1 MNETRVFVEN
11 LMQYRCLVS
20 QSLRAFRDAP
30 RTSVQ
35 LPTRNTVSA
44 PVGLR
49 HSRDAAL
56 HGHGRA
62 DERARL
68 DPIPTF
74 EGRDPGRARA
84 PSGRPFHWWSGGG
97 APIGKTSSET
107 HLPGS

>member
-30 RTSVQ
+30 WALVE
-35 LPTRNTVSA
+35 LPRRNTVSA
-44 PVGLR
+44 PVGLQ

-62 DERARL
+62 PERARL
-68 DPIPTF
+68 DPTL
-74 EGRDPGRARA
+74 GGPGAEL
-84 PSGRPFHWWSGGG
+84 PSGKRSVRRLSP
-97 APIGKTSSET
+97 AVD
-107 HLPGS
+107 